1 VFDLGRYNEN
11 HCQYWLILV
20 PGYDST
26 ELAEVWMF
34 LDFAIR
40 AFLNIPAKDGISAA
54 LQQASSIPDKSGF
67 PLRSNKH
74 LSEA

>member
-1 VFDLGRYNEN
+1 LPVLAGSGF
-11 HCQYWLILV
+11 WILV
-20 PGYDST
+20 SGY
-26 ELAEVWMF
+26 WF
-34 LDFAIR
+34 LDIYPPQEDWMSLDCTIR
-40 AFLNIPAKDGISAA
+40 AFLSIPAKDGISAA